1 MHAVLGGTRA
11 QTESVTLIR
20 PPVYR
25 RLSARPRPNGNE
37 AEGAAE
43 LETEAG
49 SNAFAAYWTGDGCDE

>member
-49 SNAFAAYWTGDGCDE
+49 SNAFVAY